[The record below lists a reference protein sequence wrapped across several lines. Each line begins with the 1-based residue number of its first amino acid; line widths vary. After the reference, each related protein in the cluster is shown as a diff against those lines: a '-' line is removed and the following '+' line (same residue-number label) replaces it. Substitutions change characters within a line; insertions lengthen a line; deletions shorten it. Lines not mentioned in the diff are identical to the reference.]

1 MREARAGNLT
11 RGGQFESD
19 HGRQRAAKRSAGG
32 RHIALFGGTFDPIHA
47 GHIAVARAAE
57 RRFHLDRVFFIP
69 TSRPPH
75 KSIAELSA
83 YEHRFA
89 MVALACSAHPRF
101 VPSLA
106 EASLDGAGD
115 RFCYSIDTVRRFR
128 QEFNQP
134 GDRIY
139 FIVGADSFLHVQRWK
154 DYAELLE
161 LCDFVVANRPG
172 FPSGAAVRAV
182 MPPGTS
188 GRRAAAKSAI
198 AIRAIIHLRHT
209 AVYLLETVASQVSAT
224 DVRQRIE
231 RGESIRGL
239 VPPAWRNT
247 LISRRSTQAHT

>member
-1 MREARAGNLT
+1 MKTKKAAG
-11 RGGQFESD
+11 RSE
-19 HGRQRAAKRSAGG
+19 KSAGG
-32 RHIALFGGTFDPIHA
+32 RHIALFGGTFDPIHT

-69 TSRPPH
+69 SSRPPH

-106 EASLDGAGD
+106 EASLDGASG
-115 RFCYSIDTVRRFR
+115 RVFYSVDTVRRFR
-128 QEFNQP
+128 QQFNRP

-139 FIVGADSFLHVQRWK
+139 FIVGADSFLHVQTWK

-172 FPSGAAVRAV
+172 FRSHRLREVIPGALLASPPAKASGDSRV
-182 MPPGTS
+182 
-188 GRRAAAKSAI
+188 
-198 AIRAIIHLRHT
+198 IHLRHT
-209 AVYLLETVASQVSAT
+209 DVYLLETVASHVSAT
-224 DVRQRIE
+224 EVRQRIE
-231 RGESIRGL
+231 RGQMIRGL
-239 VPPAWRNT
+239 VPPRVEEY
-247 LISRRSTQAHT
+247 IRKQALYT